1 AGVSG
6 RSLARTEAELR
17 GEPPPRKRAVAL
29 RAAPTEGRNAVRP
42 ATRLTREG
50 LAAMRADL
58 AEMTAVTRPAVV
70 ARIKAARELGDL
82 RENAEYQEAR
92 REQSFL
98 EGRVQAIEEQLRNV
112 EIIEGGSDDGRVR
125 LGSSVDVIHDG
136 TAATFVV
143 VGSRESDPAAGKVS
157 SGSPIGAA
165 LIGGSA
171 GDEVDVV
178 TPSGPVRYQIVA
190 VR

>member
-1 AGVSG
+1 VSG
-6 RSLARTEAELR
+6 RALARTRAGLSAEAA
-17 GEPPPRKRAVAL
+17 PRRRATVE
-29 RAAPTEGRNAVRP
+29 RVAPTEGRNAVRP

-50 LAAMRADL
+50 LNALRAEL
-58 AEMTAVTRPAVV
+58 AEMTEVTRPAVI

-98 EGRVQAIEEQLRNV
+98 EGRVQAAEELLRNV

-125 LGSSVDVIHDG
+125 LGSTAVIEHDG
-136 TAATFVV
+136 VEATYIV
-143 VGSRESDPAAGKVS
+143 VGTNESDPAAGKVS
-157 SGSPIGAA
+157 AGSPIGAA
-165 LIGGSA
+165 LMGGSA
-171 GDEVDVV
+171 GDDVEVA
-178 TPSGPVRYQIVA
+178 TPAGPVRYHIVA